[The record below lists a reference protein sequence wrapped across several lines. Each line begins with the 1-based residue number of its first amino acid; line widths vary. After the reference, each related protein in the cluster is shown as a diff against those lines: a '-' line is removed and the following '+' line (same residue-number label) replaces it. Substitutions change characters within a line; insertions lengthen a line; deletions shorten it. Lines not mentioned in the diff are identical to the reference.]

1 MEKKLRRSQSNK
13 VIAGVCGGLGE
24 YMNADPVAIRLAAV
38 LLTLFAGMSLWVYII
53 MWIVMPE
60 E

>member
-1 MEKKLRRSQSNK
+1 
-13 VIAGVCGGLGE
+13 
-24 YMNADPVAIRLAAV
+24 MNADPVAIRLAAV